1 MIVEFVGG
9 SGAGKTTLLEL
20 VRRRAGATGRVV
32 STAEL
37 VMDRPGRRWI
47 ANPTAMNLVADVT
60 VLPSFLR
67 GPARDRVFVRFAF
80 DRLRHH
86 APSRFAKVNYL
97 REVVRDVGKHE
108 LAARAAADAT
118 VLVDEGAVL
127 TAAHLFVYSTGTLR
141 QPELDR
147 FAELVPLPDR
157 IVYVTAPV
165 DVLVE
170 RSMRRRDR
178 RRELATADRAEVERW
193 TARAAEVFDRVL
205 SAPRLRARTLVVDN
219 SDGSAEGREAA
230 VDRIVA
236 FIDGRTPGDGA
247 PDPSAP
253 AATREA

>member
-9 SGAGKTTLLEL
+9 SGAGKSTLLEA
-20 VRRRAGATGRVV
+20 VRRRAPGRAI

-47 ANPTAMNLVADVT
+47 THPKAMNLVADVT

-67 GPARDRVFVRFAF
+67 GPDRDRAFVRFAF
-80 DRLRHH
+80 ERLRRH

-108 LAARAAADAT
+108 LAARAAADVT

-127 TAAHLFVYSTGTLR
+127 TASHLFVYSDG
-141 QPELDR
+141 ELVQADLER

-165 DVLVE
+165 NVLVE
-170 RSMRRRDR
+170 RSMRRPDR
-178 RRELATADRAEVERW
+178 RRELGADDREEVERW
-193 TARAAEVFDRVL
+193 TARAVEVFDRLVAL
-205 SAPRLRARTLVVDN
+205 PRLGDRTLVVDN
-219 SDGSAEGREAA
+219 AEDSDEARRAAADRVLAFLDGPIAAERSDGDGEA
-230 VDRIVA
+230 
-236 FIDGRTPGDGA
+236 
-247 PDPSAP
+247 
-253 AATREA
+253 

>member
-9 SGAGKTTLLEL
+9 SGVGKSTLLEA
-20 VRRRAGATGRVV
+20 VRRRATGRVI

-47 ANPTAMNLVADVT
+47 THPKAMNLVADVT

-67 GPARDRVFVRFAF
+67 GPERDRAFVRFAF
-80 DRLRHH
+80 DRLRRH
-86 APSRFAKVNYL
+86 APSTFAKVNYL

-108 LAARAAADAT
+108 LAARAAADAM

-127 TAAHLFVYSTGTLR
+127 TASHLFVYSDGVLE
-141 QPELDR
+141 QAELER
-147 FAELVPLPDR
+147 FADLVPLPDR

-178 RRELATADRAEVERW
+178 RRELATDDRAEVERW
-193 TARAAEVFDRVL
+193 TARALEVFDRLV
-205 SAPRLRARTLVVDN
+205 AMPRLRDRTLVIDTAEDSPEARRAAADLVLAFL
-219 SDGSAEGREAA
+219 DGPIAAERSSGEA
-230 VDRIVA
+230 
-236 FIDGRTPGDGA
+236 
-247 PDPSAP
+247 
-253 AATREA
+253 